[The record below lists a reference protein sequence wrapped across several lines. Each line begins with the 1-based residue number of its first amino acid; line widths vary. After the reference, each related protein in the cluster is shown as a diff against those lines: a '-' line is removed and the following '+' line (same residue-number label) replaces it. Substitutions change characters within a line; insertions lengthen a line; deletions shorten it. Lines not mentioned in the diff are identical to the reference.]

1 MADIQDG
8 MLDIRI
14 AEIGT
19 FVIYL
24 VDVALLM
31 LLVGLKTAHRRRV
44 LDHDRRRQEY
54 LGVLSRHVSYEDCT
68 DPITARM
75 AEDPAF
81 LDALIDVR
89 EVLSGHEL
97 TNLESIVAE
106 HGVSARLMRRLASRF
121 PLGRR
126 LRAAVAL
133 AEIGDKSTAPA
144 MIHHL
149 SDREADIRIEC
160 ARGLARLKWT
170 AAIDDI
176 VARFAI
182 EETPVRARFADSLVG
197 FGTSA
202 TWPLLAYVRVNHRSE
217 DAGPALALRTV
228 GRLRDLAAADPI
240 HQILEESPS
249 LELTIAAVEALG
261 NIASPHTARRLQPL
275 IQDDR
280 WQVRAKAATALGQLS
295 EPSSAPHLSA
305 ALRDANFWV
314 RRNAAAALAQIPTG
328 IDALYD
334 ALDGEDPFAADAAAE
349 ALADSGELVAA
360 RRRVTAGASADEPL
374 LAHMESES

>member
-1 MADIQDG
+1 

-24 VDVALLM
+24 IDVVLLV

-44 LDHDRRRQEY
+44 LHHDQRRQDY
-54 LGVLSRHVSYEDCT
+54 LGLLSRHVSYDDCT
-68 DPITARM
+68 DPITPRI

-97 TNLESIVAE
+97 GNLEAIVAE
-106 HGVSARLMRRLASRF
+106 HGVSTRLVKHLRSRF

-133 AEIGDKSTAPA
+133 AEIGDISSAPA
-144 MIHHL
+144 MIVHL
-149 SDREADIRIEC
+149 SDHEPDVRIES
-160 ARGLARLKWT
+160 ARGLARLRWT
-170 AAIDDI
+170 PAIDDI

-182 EETPVRARFADSLVG
+182 EDTPVRARFADSLVG
-197 FGTSA
+197 FGTTA

-228 GRLRDLAAADPI
+228 GRIRELAAARS
-240 HQILEESPS
+240 ILDMIEEKPS
-249 LELTIAAVEALG
+249 LEVMIAAIEALG
-261 NIASPHTARRLQPL
+261 DIASPDSTGRLQSL
-275 IQDDR
+275 LTDDR
-280 WQVRAKAATALGQLS
+280 WQVRAKSATSLGKIS
-295 EPSSAPHLSA
+295 ESSSVPLLRT
-305 ALRDANFWV
+305 ALRDSNFWV
-314 RRNAAAALAQIPTG
+314 RRNAASALTQIPDGKAALYQ
-328 IDALYD
+328 
-334 ALDGEDPFAADAAAE
+334 ALDGDDPYAADAAAE
-349 ALADSGELVAA
+349 ALADMGELVAA
-360 RRRVTAGASADEPL
+360 RRRFDAGTSLEEPL
-374 LAHMESES
+374 IAHMESEG